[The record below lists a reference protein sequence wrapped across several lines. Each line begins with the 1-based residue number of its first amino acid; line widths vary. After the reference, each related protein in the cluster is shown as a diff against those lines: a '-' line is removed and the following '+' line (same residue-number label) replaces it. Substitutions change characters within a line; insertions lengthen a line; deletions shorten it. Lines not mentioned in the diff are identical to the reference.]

1 MKTKFYKLVAFTYE
15 GSIVMENLD
24 TETPWRAREY
34 YYRSLESAEAEIRRM
49 LQDDYLLS
57 DHVWF
62 FMITEIPFCRNPYYD
77 NEMFHERIY
86 LSDGEL
92 FAQSPAMY
100 GRSRKFH
107 GRNPEDC
114 AFQQGDIVMVFRG
127 EENPVSFEIVA
138 AQPPTPEYCK
148 EHPGFYNGWDDAY
161 LTLKGDG
168 PDMDCRSHPQVTQVL
183 PLSVKLPEEKIFE
196 LKRGLEKYLAEDRE
210 ENSKAD
216 QYFDD
221 LPF

>member
-1 MKTKFYKLVAFTYE
+1 
-15 GSIVMENLD
+15 
-24 TETPWRAREY
+24 
-34 YYRSLESAEAEIRRM
+34 
-49 LQDDYLLS
+49 
-57 DHVWF
+57 
-62 FMITEIPFCRNPYYD
+62 
-77 NEMFHERIY
+77 
-86 LSDGEL
+86 
-92 FAQSPAMY
+92 
-100 GRSRKFH
+100 
-107 GRNPEDC
+107 
-114 AFQQGDIVMVFRG
+114 MVFRG

-138 AQPPTPEYCK
+138 AQPPTPEYSK